1 MRIFLQREIFS
12 KNVTYKIKTYFGE
25 NGNMIKIHGFNK
37 LTLLDYPEKMAAT
50 IFLGHC
56 NFRCPFCQNG
66 GLVLNPEAEPV
77 IPVEDVLKVLK
88 KRQGILDGVCI
99 TGGEPTLHSDLPEF
113 IAKIKKLGYAVKL
126 DTNGSRPKM
135 IKYLVEQNLI
145 DYVAMDI
152 KNAPSRYGE
161 TVGVSQLDF
170 SCIEESVAFLMSGAV
185 DYEFRTTVARELH
198 TEAEFKQI
206 GEWIA
211 GCKRYFLQGYQES
224 GQVIRPVFTS
234 YTRGELEQFR
244 EILLETISCVEIR
257 GV

>member
-1 MRIFLQREIFS
+1 
-12 KNVTYKIKTYFGE
+12 
-25 NGNMIKIHGFNK
+25 MIKIHGFNK

-66 GLVLNPEAEPV
+66 GLVLNPDREPV
-77 IPVEDVLKVLK
+77 IPMEDVLNVLK

-99 TGGEPTLHSDLPEF
+99 TGGEPTLHPELPDF
-113 IAKIKKLGYAVKL
+113 IVEIKRLGYAVKL
-126 DTNGSRPKM
+126 DTNGSRPQV
-135 IKYLVEQNLI
+135 IKYLVEKKLI
-145 DYVAMDI
+145 DYVAMDV

-161 TVGVSQLDF
+161 TVGVSHFDI
-170 SCIEESVAFLMSGAV
+170 SSIEESVKFLMSGVV
-185 DYEFRTTVARELH
+185 DYEFRTTVTRELH
-198 TEAEFKQI
+198 TEEEFKQI

-224 GQVIRPVFTS
+224 GQVIRPVFSS
-234 YTRGELEQFR
+234 YTRDDLERFR
-244 EILLETISCVEIR
+244 EVLLETIPYVGIR

>member
-1 MRIFLQREIFS
+1 
-12 KNVTYKIKTYFGE
+12 
-25 NGNMIKIHGFNK
+25 MIKIHGFNK

-66 GLVLNPEAEPV
+66 GLVLNPDGEPV
-77 IPVEDVLKVLK
+77 IPMEDVLKVLK

-99 TGGEPTLHSDLPEF
+99 TGGEPTLHPELPDF

-126 DTNGSRPKM
+126 DTNGSRPQV
-135 IKYLVEQNLI
+135 IKYLVEKNLI
-145 DYVAMDI
+145 DYVAMDV

-161 TVGVSQLDF
+161 TVGVLHFDIS
-170 SCIEESVAFLMSGAV
+170 SIEESVEFLMSGVV
-185 DYEFRTTVARELH
+185 DYEFRTTVTRELH
-198 TEAEFKQI
+198 TEEEFKQI

-224 GQVIRPVFTS
+224 GQVIRPVFSS
-234 YTRGELEQFR
+234 YTRDDLERFR
-244 EILLETISCVEIR
+244 EVLLETIPYVGIR

>member
-1 MRIFLQREIFS
+1 
-12 KNVTYKIKTYFGE
+12 
-25 NGNMIKIHGFNK
+25 MIKIHGFNK

-66 GLVLNPEAEPV
+66 GLVLNPDREPV
-77 IPVEDVLKVLK
+77 IPMEDVLKVLK

-99 TGGEPTLHSDLPEF
+99 TGGEPTLHPELPDF
-113 IAKIKKLGYAVKL
+113 IAKIKQLGYAVKL
-126 DTNGSRPKM
+126 DTNGSRPQV
-135 IKYLVEQNLI
+135 IKYLVEKNLI
-145 DYVAMDI
+145 DYVAMDV

-161 TVGVSQLDF
+161 TVGVSHFDI
-170 SCIEESVAFLMSGAV
+170 SSIEESVEFLMSGVV
-185 DYEFRTTVARELH
+185 DYEFRTTVTRELH
-198 TEAEFKQI
+198 TEEEFKQI

-224 GQVIRPVFTS
+224 GQVIRPVYSS
-234 YTRGELEQFR
+234 YTRDDLERFR
-244 EILLETISCVEIR
+244 EVLLETIPYVGIR

>member
-1 MRIFLQREIFS
+1 
-12 KNVTYKIKTYFGE
+12 
-25 NGNMIKIHGFNK
+25 MIKIHGFNK
-37 LTLLDYPEKMAAT
+37 LTLLDYPEKVAAT

-66 GLVLNPEAEPV
+66 GLVLQPECEPV
-77 IPVEDVLKVLK
+77 IPVEEVIKVLK

-113 IAKIKKLGYAVKL
+113 ITDIKKLGYAVKL
-126 DTNGSRPKM
+126 DTNGSRPQV
-135 IKYLVEQNLI
+135 IKELVEKNLI

-152 KNAPSRYGE
+152 KNSPVRYGQ
-161 TVGVSQLDF
+161 TAGISHLDI
-170 SCIEESVAFLMSGAV
+170 SCIQESVEFLLSGMI

-198 TEAEFKQI
+198 TAEEFRQI
-206 GEWIA
+206 GDWIA

-224 GQVIRPVFTS
+224 GQVIRPEFTS
-234 YTRGELEQFR
+234 YTRDELEVFR
-244 EILLETISCVEIR
+244 GILLEKMEFVGIR

>member
-1 MRIFLQREIFS
+1 MKSFLQREIFS
-12 KNVTYKIKTYFGE
+12 KKAKRKSKTYFGE

-113 IAKIKKLGYAVKL
+113 VAKIKKLGYEVKL
-126 DTNGSRPKM
+126 DTNGSRPQM

-161 TVGVSQLDF
+161 TVGVSHLNF
-170 SCIEESVAFLMSGAV
+170 PYIEESVKFLMSGAV
-185 DYEFRTTVARELH
+185 DYEFRTTVAKELH
-198 TEAEFKQI
+198 TEKEFKQI

-211 GCKRYFLQGYQES
+211 GCKRYFLQSYQES
-224 GQVIRPVFTS
+224 GQVIHPVFSS
-234 YTRGELEQFR
+234 YTRDELEQFKK
-244 EILLETISCVEIR
+244 ILLEKMPDVGIR